1 VVSAD
6 TSTVLGGW
14 DDKFVR
20 ISETGIGRL
29 QMENCL
35 PKKTLQVEI
44 TLGGGAVAP
53 TAPPPRPHG
62 SATAC
67 CIGGG
72 SESAGLADVQSGVL

>member
-1 VVSAD
+1 MVSAD

-53 TAPPPRPHG
+53 TAPPRPHG